1 MSDNI
6 LKYKIAIGLLPGIG
20 PVTAKNI
27 IAYTGSVE
35 GVFTEKKTALMKI
48 PGIGETTANQII
60 ANRNVLEIAE
70 KEIHFIEKNNIK
82 TSFFLD
88 QDYPY
93 LLKQIP
99 DAPILFYYKGRM
111 NLENRKIISIVGTRN
126 ATAGGRANVEKL
138 VTDMANSGLNP
149 IIVSGLAFGID
160 ICAHKAAL
168 KNNLDTFA
176 VLGHSLD
183 RIYPQVHTA
192 TAREIEERG
201 ALISE
206 FTSHSTFDRQNF
218 LRRNRIIAGLA
229 HATIVAESGEKGGS
243 LVTAD
248 IANSYNR
255 EVFAFPGRISDKY
268 SVGCNRLI
276 KSNKAALIENSNDVE
291 YLLGWEQ
298 NSAKKSVQTQ
308 LFVDLNEDETKISEV
323 LKQEKNQTIDVICQK
338 LNMTQGKVSAL
349 LLELEFKG
357 LVRCLPGKIY
367 ETTGNIL

>member
-1 MSDNI
+1 MTDNL

-20 PVTAKNI
+20 PITAKNI
-27 IAYTGSVE
+27 IAYTGSTE
-35 GVFTEKKTALMKI
+35 GAFRETKTALMKI
-48 PGIGETTANQII
+48 PGIGELTANQII
-60 ANRNVLEIAE
+60 ANRDVIETAE
-70 KEIHFIEKNNIK
+70 KEIRFIEKNNIK

-88 QDYPY
+88 EDYPY

-99 DAPILFYYKGRM
+99 DAPILFFYKGKM
-111 NLENRKIISIVGTRN
+111 NVENRKIISIVGTRN
-126 ATAGGRANVEKL
+126 ATSEGRSNCERLIEQIA
-138 VTDMANSGLNP
+138 ASGLNP

-168 KNNLDTFA
+168 KNNLETYA
-176 VLGHSLD
+176 VLGHGLD
-183 RIYPQVHTA
+183 RIYPPVHIA
-192 TAREIEERG
+192 AAREIEECG

-206 FTSHSTFDRQNF
+206 FTSHSAFDRQNF
-218 LRRNRIIAGLA
+218 LRRNRIIAGIA

-243 LVTAD
+243 LVTAE

-276 KSNKAALIENSNDVE
+276 KTNKAALIENSSDIE

-298 NSAKKSVQTQ
+298 NAAKKSFQKQ
-308 LFVDLNEDETKISEV
+308 LFVELNDEEKKLTEV
-323 LKQEKNQTIDVICQK
+323 LGEEKNQTIDVICQK
-338 LNMTQGKVSAL
+338 TEMTQGKVSSI

-357 LVRCLPGKIY
+357 IVRVLPGKIF
-367 ETTGNIL
+367 ELTGK